1 MPDNYYT
8 LITGAS
14 EGLGKAFA
22 LECGKRNM
30 NLILVALPDSG
41 LYELADFIRR
51 NFNVLVE
58 VFEKDLTDSTSC
70 RELFQEVQR
79 QKLRIR
85 ILINNAGL
93 GSTLLFGE
101 GSTELFEKQ
110 IKLNVLAT
118 TILTRLFLDN
128 LERNTPSYILNVGS
142 MASFFF
148 LPKKQVYGGTKSY
161 IHFFSK
167 SLRKEVKRDGIHV
180 SVLCPGGINTNLSV
194 TLLNKTGPWMSKISI
209 MNPEEVAPI
218 AINGLLKR
226 KAVIVPGIINKFF
239 MMLDKLLP
247 DIIKTRLTDYT
258 MSRLKTDNHYAQM
271 LNRQSIEAATITKV
285 A

>member
-1 MPDNYYT
+1 MPKKMYT

-22 LECGKRNM
+22 LECAKRNM
-30 NLILVALPDSG
+30 NLVLVALPHSG
-41 LYELADFIRR
+41 LEELSDFIER
-51 NFNVLVE
+51 NFSVSVHS
-58 VFEKDLTDSTSC
+58 FEKDLCDSASC
-70 RELFQEVQR
+70 HELFFEVQKR
-79 QKLRIR
+79 GLHLQM
-85 ILINNAGL
+85 LINNAGI
-93 GSTLLFGE
+93 GSTITFGE
-101 GSTELFEKQ
+101 GTIALYEKQ

-118 TILTRLFLDN
+118 TIITRLFLDN

-167 SLRKEVKRDGIHV
+167 SLRKEVKRDGIRV

-194 TLLNKTGPWMSKISI
+194 TLLNKTGTWLSKLSI
-209 MNPEEVAPI
+209 MDPEQVAPI
-218 AINGLLKR
+218 AIDGLLKG
-226 KAVIVPGIINKFF
+226 KAVIVPGILNNCF
-239 MMLDKLLP
+239 MLLDKLLP
-247 DIIKTRLTDYT
+247 EYIKTMITSYGIKK
-258 MSRLKTDNHYAQM
+258 LKTDDQREWM
-271 LNRQSIEAATITKV
+271 WRKQV